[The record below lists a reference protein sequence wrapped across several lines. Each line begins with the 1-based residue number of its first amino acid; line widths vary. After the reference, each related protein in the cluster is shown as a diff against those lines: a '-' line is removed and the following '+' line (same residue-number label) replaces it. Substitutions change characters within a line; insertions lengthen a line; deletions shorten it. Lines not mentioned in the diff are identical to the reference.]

1 MTPDSPK
8 KRPRLLMLLAV
19 IGPGL
24 IAASAGNDSGGISTY
39 SVAGAKFGYD
49 MLWMIFVM
57 TFSLSIVQETSA
69 RMGAVTGKGFSALIR
84 ERFGVRLTLFA
95 MLALLASNAAT
106 SVAEFA
112 GIAASM
118 QLFGISKYIAVP
130 LGAFIVWLLVVR
142 GSYRNVEK
150 VLLALSAVFIAYVF
164 AAVLA
169 KPDWGAVAHA
179 TFVPRFT
186 VSKEFITLVIATV
199 GTTIAPWMQFFVQS
213 NMVDKGASVKDL
225 TFARIDVVTGAI
237 GANIIAWFIIV
248 TTGSVLH
255 PAGIQI
261 TDAAQAASALA
272 PAAGEYAQAL
282 FAIGLLSASVLAACV
297 LPLTAAYAICEAFG
311 WEAGID
317 RSWSE
322 APAFNTIYT
331 FVIAFG
337 ALVILLPGLDL
348 IAIMVFSQAVNGIL
362 LPFLLIFMM
371 GIVNDRHIMGR
382 YVNGRIYNFLSW
394 TTILVVIG
402 LTVALLG
409 MTVFGIGS

>member
-1 MTPDSPK
+1 MNPENTK
-8 KRPRLLMLLAV
+8 KRGRLLILLSV
-19 IGPGL
+19 LGPGL

-49 MLWMIFVM
+49 TLWMIFVM
-57 TFSLSIVQETSA
+57 TFSLVIVQETAA

-118 QLFGISKYIAVP
+118 ELFGISKYIAVP

-150 VLLALSAVFIAYVF
+150 VFLVLSAVFIAYVF

-169 KPDWGAVAHA
+169 KPDWAEVARA
-179 TFVPRFT
+179 TVVPHFT
-186 VSKEFITLVIATV
+186 MSRDFITLVIATV

-213 NMVDKGASVKDL
+213 NMVDKGVSVKDL
-225 TFARIDVVTGAI
+225 GFQRVDVIVGAVL
-237 GANIIAWFIIV
+237 ANIIAWFIIV
-248 TTGSVLH
+248 TTGTLLH
-255 PAGIQI
+255 PAGIQV

-272 PAAGEYAQAL
+272 PVAGSYAQTL
-282 FAIGLLSASVLAACV
+282 FAVGLLSASLLAACV

-322 APAFNTIYT
+322 APAFNGIYT

-348 IAIMVFSQAVNGIL
+348 IRIMVFSQAINGIL

-382 YVNGRIYNFLSW
+382 YSNGPVYNILSW
-394 TTILVVIG
+394 ATIIVVIG
-402 LTVALLG
+402 LTVALLA
-409 MTVFGIGS
+409 MTVLGLGA